1 MENRGDRS
9 DSRYFRVIIGNIRSK
24 IFIYNGVCDM
34 RKSIDKLSQLVAE
47 EFDSNIT
54 DGDIYLFVNKK
65 RDKIKI
71 LYWEKNGFWLCYK
84 RLEKE
89 LFKMPKIIGKAM
101 EITIEQMQWLLSGLN
116 IEKIK
121 GFKKLKYKYFY

>member
-1 MENRGDRS
+1 MHFS
-9 DSRYFRVIIGNIRSK
+9 VPMVVHFYFLIDS
-24 IFIYNGVCDM
+24 
-34 RKSIDKLSQLVAE
+34 
-47 EFDSNIT
+47 
-54 DGDIYLFVNKK
+54 
-65 RDKIKI
+65 
-71 LYWEKNGFWLCYK
+71 YK

-101 EITIEQMQWLLSGLN
+101 EITMEQMQWLLSGLN

>member
-1 MENRGDRS
+1 ML
-9 DSRYFRVIIGNIRSK
+9 IGNISSK
-24 IFIYNGVCDM
+24 IFIHKEACDM

-47 EFDSNIT
+47 EFESKIT
-54 DGDIYLFVNKK
+54 DGDIYLFMNKK

-101 EITIEQMQWLLSGLN
+101 EITAEQMQWLLSGLN
-116 IEKIK
+116 IEKIR
-121 GFKKLKYKYFY
+121 GFKRLKYKYFY

>member
-1 MENRGDRS
+1 
-9 DSRYFRVIIGNIRSK
+9 
-24 IFIYNGVCDM
+24 
-34 RKSIDKLSQLVAE
+34 
-47 EFDSNIT
+47 
-54 DGDIYLFVNKK
+54 
-65 RDKIKI
+65 
-71 LYWEKNGFWLCYK
+71 
-84 RLEKE
+84 LEKE

>member
-1 MENRGDRS
+1 ML
-9 DSRYFRVIIGNIRSK
+9 IGNIRAK
-24 IFIYNGVCDM
+24 IFIYNQACDM
-34 RKSIDKLSQLVAE
+34 RKSIDKLSQVVAE
-47 EFDSNIT
+47 EFDNNIT
-54 DGDIYLFVNKK
+54 NGDVYLFMNKK

-101 EITIEQMQWLLSGLN
+101 EITIEQMQCLLSGLN

-121 GFKKLKYKYFY
+121 GFKRLQYKYFY